1 MALVIKDRVKESSTT
16 TGTGT
21 YTLAGAEAGHQT
33 FSVIGDG
40 NTTYYAAT
48 DGTYWEV
55 GIGTYTAS
63 GTTLARTTILSSSNS
78 NNAVNWTVG
87 EKLIFVTQ
95 PSSKA
100 NYIDADG
107 NVSGTKFDEYLDFDT
122 GSTPPSHSEGRL
134 FYDKTF
140 GALGFYNEEADIRLQ
155 IGQEEY
161 IRAYNNTGSTIS
173 NGIPVYLTGESGATP
188 TIAVARADST
198 FVKSQAV
205 GIATHDIENNST
217 GYITTRGLIADVD
230 TSHLTVGQ
238 PVHVAIGANGGTQT
252 ASPTYPNYPTEVG
265 VCLISNAS
273 GGCIYVDVYH
283 ESFETMRVGGNA
295 HFDADLT
302 VDGDL
307 TVNGTQT
314 ITNSNN
320 INLSGSFNYFNS
332 GDTIGESGTSF
343 TGSGLDDAIFTGHY
357 KGTASNKT
365 FKVKITTLHTGGDED
380 FFRWSTDNFTTQSAE
395 IEITG
400 NDQALAD
407 NISIKF
413 NATRGH
419 TLNDVWSGTAS
430 PVNVDT
436 GISSNRNTGT
446 SGVGYTHVGFYYDVS
461 TNYWTLFDE
470 YSPEPSGVIDP
481 SHASFE
487 YGTLK
492 AGDFIGNLTGNVTG
506 NLTGNVT
513 GNATGSSSKV
523 DAADSVISTW
533 GNSDDLKIYH
543 DGNNSAI
550 QNLTGELFIYGGSD
564 QIRIR
569 AENGEESIVVNP
581 NASVDLYYNNSKK
594 LDTTAS
600 GISVTGNVAATGS
613 VSLGDWTIT
622 EDANGKL
629 SFAHSGT
636 VKMTLDDTG
645 TIAVANDV
653 LTDETF

>member
-33 FSVIGDG
+33 FSVIGNG

-78 NNAVNWTVG
+78 NNAVNWTAG

-100 NYIDADG
+100 NYLDAAG
-107 NVSGTKFDEYLDFDT
+107 NVTGTQFDEYFDLKT
-122 GSTPPSHSEGRL
+122 ASSNPSHTEGRV
-134 FYDKTF
+134 FYDQTRDSLAYYNSDSTMTVHT
-140 GALGFYNEEADIRLQ
+140 GQDSLLRVYNE
-155 IGQEEY
+155 
-161 IRAYNNTGSTIS
+161 TGSTIAA
-173 NGIPVYLTGESGATP
+173 GTPVYLTGENNAIP
-188 TIAVARADST
+188 TIAPASAAGTIAVSY
-198 FVKSQAV
+198 AV
-205 GIATHDIENNST
+205 GILPTAIANNST
-217 GYITTRGLIADVD
+217 GFVVTGGIVFFD
-230 TSHLTVGQ
+230 TSSLTAGQRIHVGST
-238 PVHVAIGANGGTQT
+238 AGTLQVD
-252 ASPTYPNYPTEVG
+252 APSYPYFATDVGLCLVSSSSTGCVYVEIEHHAFEV
-265 VCLISNAS
+265 L
-273 GGCIYVDVYH
+273 
-283 ESFETMRVGGNA
+283 RVTGNT
-295 HFDADLT
+295 HFDADVT

-320 INLSGSFNYFNS
+320 INLTGAFNYFNS
-332 GDTIGESGTSF
+332 GDTIGESGTTF

-365 FKVKITTLHTGGDED
+365 FKVKITTLHVGGNED

-400 NDQALAD
+400 NDQALED
-407 NISIKF
+407 NISVKF

-419 TLNDVWSGTAS
+419 NVNDVWSGTAS

-436 GISSNRNTGT
+436 GIASNRNTGT

-470 YSPEPSGVIDP
+470 YSPSPSGVIDP
-481 SHASFE
+481 THASFE

-492 AGDFIGNLTGNVTG
+492 AGDFIGSLTGNVTG

-523 DAADSVISTW
+523 DAADNVKSTW
-533 GNSDDLKIYH
+533 GNSDDLEIFHNGSNSYITDTGQGKLIFSSNGTAVDVYDNANGH
-543 DGNNSAI
+543 TMAQFTNNSGVTLAYQGTTKI
-550 QNLTGELFIYGGSD
+550 
-564 QIRIR
+564 
-569 AENGEESIVVNP
+569 A
-581 NASVDLYYNNSKK
+581 
-594 LDTTAS
+594 TTAS
-600 GISVTGNVAATGS
+600 GISVTGNVVATGS

-622 EDANGKL
+622 EDAGGKL

>member
-78 NNAVNWTVG
+78 NNAVNWTAG

-100 NYIDADG
+100 NYLDAAG
-107 NVSGTKFDEYLDFDT
+107 NVTGTQFDEYFDLKT
-122 GSTPPSHSEGRL
+122 ASSAPSHTEGRV
-134 FYDKTF
+134 FYDQTRDSLAYYNSDSTMTVHT
-140 GALGFYNEEADIRLQ
+140 GQDSLLRVYNE
-155 IGQEEY
+155 
-161 IRAYNNTGSTIS
+161 TGSTIAA
-173 NGIPVYLTGESGATP
+173 GTPVYLTGENNAIP
-188 TIAVARADST
+188 TIAPASASGTLAVSY
-198 FVKSQAV
+198 AV
-205 GIATHDIENNST
+205 GILPTAIANNST
-217 GYITTRGLIADVD
+217 GFVVTGGIVFFD
-230 TSHLTVGQ
+230 TSTLTAGERIHVG
-238 PVHVAIGANGGTQT
+238 ASAGTLQVD
-252 ASPTYPNYPTEVG
+252 APSYPYFATDVGLCLVSSSSTGCVYVEIEHHAFEV
-265 VCLISNAS
+265 L
-273 GGCIYVDVYH
+273 
-283 ESFETMRVGGNA
+283 RVTGNT
-295 HFDADLT
+295 HFDADVT

-320 INLSGSFNYFNS
+320 INLTGAFNYFNS
-332 GDTIGESGTSF
+332 GDTIAESGTTF

-407 NISIKF
+407 NISVKF

-436 GISSNRNTGT
+436 GIASNRNTGT

-481 SHASFE
+481 THASFE

-492 AGDFIGNLTGNVTG
+492 AGDFIGSLTGNVTG

-523 DAADSVISTW
+523 DAADNVKSTW
-533 GNSDDLKIYH
+533 GNGDDLQIYH
-543 DGNNSAI
+543 DGSHSYI
-550 QNLTGELFIYGGSD
+550 SD
-564 QIRIR
+564 QGAGDLRIL
-569 AENGEESIVVNP
+569 ASSSFVVKKADASENMITA
-581 NASVDLYYNNSKK
+581 NADGAVGLSYDSSQK
-594 LDTTAS
+594 LATTSS
-600 GISVTGNVAATGS
+600 GISVTGNVVASGS
-613 VSLGDWTIT
+613 VALGDWTIT

-636 VKMTLDDTG
+636 VKMTVDDTG

>member
-33 FSVIGDG
+33 FSAIGDG

-78 NNAVNWTVG
+78 NNAVNWTAG
-87 EKLIFVTQ
+87 QKLIFVTQ

-100 NYIDADG
+100 NYLDANG
-107 NVSGTKFDEYLDFDT
+107 YVSGTEFNTHIDFNT
-122 GSTPPSHSEGRL
+122 TTSNKPSHAEGRL
-134 FYDKTF
+134 FYDKDF
-140 GALGFYNEEADIRLQ
+140 GALGFYNQESDITLQ
-155 IGQEEY
+155 VGQEEY
-161 IRAYNNTGSTIS
+161 IYCYNNSGSTIA
-173 NGIPVYLTGESGATP
+173 NGKAVYISGEANNQP
-188 TIAVARADST
+188 TIELAIASDTILKARA
-198 FVKSQAV
+198 V
-205 GIATHDIENNST
+205 GLATHSIENNT
-217 GYITTRGLIADVD
+217 YGYVTVRGLVKDVD
-230 TSHLTVGQ
+230 TSALTVGS
-238 PVHVAIGANGGTQT
+238 PVYVSPTTAGALQT
-252 ASPTYPNYPTEVG
+252 ASPTYPNFPTEIG

-273 GGCIYVDVYH
+273 TGCIYVESHY
-283 ESFETMRVGGNA
+283 ESFESLRVTGNS
-295 HFDADLT
+295 HFDADVT

-320 INLSGSFNYFNS
+320 INLSGAFNYFNS
-332 GDTIGESGTSF
+332 GDTIGESGTTF

-357 KGTASNKT
+357 NGTASNKT
-365 FKVKITTLHTGGDED
+365 FKVKITTLHTGLNED
-380 FFRWSTDNFTTQSAE
+380 FFIWSTDNFTTQSAQ

-400 NDQALAD
+400 NDQALED
-407 NISIKF
+407 NISVKF

-419 TLNDVWSGTAS
+419 TINDVWSGTAS

-436 GISSNRNTGT
+436 GIASNRNTGT

-470 YSPEPSGVIDP
+470 YSPSPSGVIDP
-481 SHASFE
+481 THASFE

-492 AGDFIGNLTGNVTG
+492 AGDFIGSLTGNVTG

-513 GNATGSSSKV
+513 GA
-523 DAADSVISTW
+523 
-533 GNSDDLKIYH
+533 
-543 DGNNSAI
+543 
-550 QNLTGELFIYGGSD
+550 
-564 QIRIR
+564 
-569 AENGEESIVVNP
+569 
-581 NASVDLYYNNSKK
+581 
-594 LDTTAS
+594 
-600 GISVTGNVAATGS
+600 VTGNVTGNLTGDVTGDVTGNITGNSTGVHTGNVTGNVTGNLTGNVTSTGTNSFGTAT
-613 VSLGDWTIT
+613 LGDWTIT

-636 VKMTLDDTG
+636 VKMTVDDTG